1 MPIPLLDHPTPDF
14 AEFCRV
20 LSGEQPPRRVHLIE
34 IGIDEEILQAIT
46 EQVTTG
52 QWFSWEG
59 DYGETPPEPYYEQLV
74 TLFYRLG
81 YDYVPIWATCPNH
94 PKPKRRI
101 TADTAELATGPRE
114 WVEEGLGLITSWQD
128 FEAFPWDALQPD
140 TRPIEYAARYLPDGM
155 KLTVHTTLFEH
166 VLENLLG
173 YEGLAYLLSDEPG
186 LVKRVFERWG
196 QVVFDYYA
204 AVIGAD
210 AVGAI
215 FHADD
220 LGFKTATLVAPVVLR
235 ELVFPWL
242 KQCADLAHAH
252 GKPFWLHSCGNLFAQ
267 GIIDDLIDDVGIDGF
282 HSFQDEI
289 LPVAEFKARYGERV
303 ATLGGIDM
311 DKLARLDPESLRAY
325 IRTILETCMPGRRFA
340 LGSGNTIANYIPL
353 ENYGVLLEESRAWE
367 SEA

>member
-1 MPIPLLDHPTPDF
+1 
-14 AEFCRV
+14 
-20 LSGEQPPRRVHLIE
+20 
-34 IGIDEEILQAIT
+34 
-46 EQVTTG
+46 
-52 QWFSWEG
+52 
-59 DYGETPPEPYYEQLV
+59 
-74 TLFYRLG
+74 
-81 YDYVPIWATCPNH
+81 
-94 PKPKRRI
+94 
-101 TADTAELATGPRE
+101 
-114 WVEEGLGLITSWQD
+114 
-128 FEAFPWDALQPD
+128 
-140 TRPIEYAARYLPDGM
+140 M

-242 KQCADLAHAH
+242 KRCADLAHAH

-267 GIIDDLIDDVGIDGF
+267 SIIEDLIDDVGIDAL

-289 LPVAEFKARYGERV
+289 LPVAEFKAHYGERV
-303 ATLGGIDM
+303 ATLGGVDM
-311 DKLARLDPESLRAY
+311 DKLARLDTESLRAY
-325 IRTILETCMPGRRFA
+325 VRTILETCMPGGRFA

-353 ENYGVLLEESRAWE
+353 QNYGVLLEESRAWE

>member
-114 WVEEGLGLITSWQD
+114 WVEEGLGLSTLS
-128 FEAFPWDALQPD
+128 
-140 TRPIEYAARYLPDGM
+140 ARR
-155 KLTVHTTLFEH
+155 
-166 VLENLLG
+166 
-173 YEGLAYLLSDEPG
+173 YETD
-186 LVKRVFERWG
+186 R
-196 QVVFDYYA
+196 
-204 AVIGAD
+204 
-210 AVGAI
+210 
-215 FHADD
+215 
-220 LGFKTATLVAPVVLR
+220 
-235 ELVFPWL
+235 
-242 KQCADLAHAH
+242 AHH
-252 GKPFWLHSCGNLFAQ
+252 
-267 GIIDDLIDDVGIDGF
+267 
-282 HSFQDEI
+282 
-289 LPVAEFKARYGERV
+289 
-303 ATLGGIDM
+303 
-311 DKLARLDPESLRAY
+311 SLRA
-325 IRTILETCMPGRRFA
+325 CPGEPAGLRRA
-340 LGSGNTIANYIPL
+340 
-353 ENYGVLLEESRAWE
+353 GVPVVG
-367 SEA
+367 